1 MLRFENMAAQL
12 APLVN
17 GITPHFPPSIN
28 EALEYEK
35 ILKLRDE
42 VFAGTHPRLT
52 VPAHALQNVTQQ
64 TQPTLTAQAN
74 LAVPPTLPA
83 SRSPF
88 QPRNDIQPSP
98 ILFPTNNHGLAA
110 LAAASY
116 PPIDPADLSFATEIP
131 QDAEKRSQLRK
142 TLEAALKKQFEQK
155 KEDARR
161 VPAPPECK
169 PDFDISALLEKVL
182 KDTEA
187 KDDASSDSFDENSF
201 YSSRAPDSTP
211 ERGAPSPSPQQD
223 EEGYTADA
231 PSGARVSAVM
241 GAPLDGDADK
251 DRSPRY
257 VPREADAM
265 EVDDEEEEGEY
276 SPPEAVDG
284 EVPSDQNGTMYDGR
298 DPRSRH
304 LRRYSDAYDG
314 GRRPGSPD
322 ARMVRIFQH
331 FPPRS
336 ILHPVAAC
344 TKSSPSQNQRGRRQ
358 RQQAG
363 SPEPIQTRKK
373 RKLGKQERRKRPLSP
388 NSFVKSENVS
398 PPPFNDV
405 PELGGGRLP
414 PSNADR
420 PIFIDDNAP
429 REVRYVS
436 ANDRYM
442 DQTGRPISRHPDPP
456 MPLSEP
462 RVMSRA
468 SMRPLRDDQDLRRV
482 ASMQSMRMEQPRE
495 YADPV
500 YETPTRRV
508 ASYRASSPV
517 VSERPRFADEYD
529 RPVQEV
535 RVSGTPGPVYRQAYR
550 EEPQVRYELMP
561 PPRQER
567 IVVDEHGNRYREVV
581 VPEDREPAPTRAAS
595 VRPND
600 YDSPRHEQYRTFRSG
615 SVYVDS
621 PPERRY
627 AQDMP
632 PPPPMYRQ
640 SEAPRSS
647 VAAPLDRSTS
657 VQVLDRQPRQPVYV
671 DEREYREPIRMASA
685 RPQYE
690 EMPRESMARASS
702 VRPVTVD
709 DRLQPRREHLPAEQ
723 PRYRVVEPGERYY
736 DSQGREVIPQGSVQ
750 RY

>member
-1 MLRFENMAAQL
+1 MAVQL

-52 VPAHALQNVTQQ
+52 VPAHALQNVSQQ

-74 LAVPPTLPA
+74 LAVPPIPSA
-83 SRSPF
+83 PRSPF
-88 QPRNDIQPSP
+88 EPRNVIQPSP

-131 QDAEKRSQLRK
+131 EDTEMRFQLRK

-169 PDFDISALLEKVL
+169 PDFDIPALLDKAF
-182 KDTEA
+182 KDTETR
-187 KDDASSDSFDENSF
+187 DDASSDSFDENSF

-241 GAPLDGDADK
+241 GAPLGGDADK

-257 VPREADAM
+257 VPREANAM
-265 EVDDEEEEGEY
+265 DVDDEEEEGEY

-284 EVPSDQNGTMYDGR
+284 EVPSDQHGTIYDGR
-298 DPRSRH
+298 DPRGRH
-304 LRRYSDAYDG
+304 LRRYSEAYDG
-314 GRRPGSPD
+314 GNRPGSPD
-322 ARMVRIFQH
+322 TRMVSISLH
-331 FPPRS
+331 STPHTFPHAIAS
-336 ILHPVAAC
+336 C
-344 TKSSPSQNQRGRRQ
+344 TKMFPSQYRRGRRQ
-358 RQQAG
+358 RLQAS
-363 SPEPIQTRKK
+363 SPEPVQSRKK
-373 RKLGKQERRKRPLSP
+373 RKLDKQQRRKRALSP

-414 PSNADR
+414 SSNVDR
-420 PIFIDDNAP
+420 PIFIDENSP

-436 ANDRYM
+436 DNDRYI

-482 ASMQSMRMEQPRE
+482 ASMQSMRMEQPRK
-495 YADPV
+495 YAEPSYD
-500 YETPTRRV
+500 TPTRRM
-508 ASYRASSPV
+508 ASYQATSPV
-517 VSERPRFADEYD
+517 VSERPRFAEEYD

-535 RVSGTPGPVYRQAYR
+535 RISSTPDPVYRQAYG
-550 EEPQVRYELMP
+550 EEPQVRYELMR

-567 IVVDEHGNRYREVV
+567 IVVDASGNRYREVI
-581 VPEDREPAPTRAAS
+581 VPEDHEPTFIRAAS

-600 YDSPRHEQYRTFRSG
+600 YDSPRHEQYRTARSG
-615 SVYVDS
+615 SVFVDS
-621 PPERRY
+621 APERRY

-632 PPPPMYRQ
+632 PPPPVYRQ
-640 SEAPRSS
+640 SEAPRAS
-647 VAAPLDRSTS
+647 VATPVDRSAS
-657 VQVLDRQPRQPVYV
+657 VQVLDRQSRQPAYV
-671 DEREYREPIRMASA
+671 DEREYREPIRTSSA

-690 EMPRESMARASS
+690 EISRESMARASS
-702 VRPVTVD
+702 VRPAAMD
-709 DRLQPRREHLPAEQ
+709 DRLQPRREYLPAEQ
-723 PRYRVVEPGERYY
+723 PRYRVMEPGERYY
-736 DSQGREVIPQGSVQ
+736 DSLGREVIPQGTVQ